1 MRLANNY
8 FYTALLIIVCLL
20 IQTKSFSQDLNFSS
34 TAPVYPAGA
43 TSNSYTGIGSPAVN
57 VDVSVSGGSF
67 TNNTPKPVSTGLQT
81 TLNFADPSETRT
93 YTFTFGDPVT
103 GLSFDLRALQYN
115 TSNASQSRHYQ
126 DKIILLATD
135 AAGNSVP
142 LPLSSGNGYSVN
154 GNEILA
160 TSTTAT
166 NVSINFPSAVKTLTI
181 IYGNGPLAGS
191 NPGAQG
197 FTIGHMSWTGSVLP
211 VELMYFRGQSVGSTV
226 QLLWETA
233 WERNSS
239 HFVVEHSLDLM
250 EFIPIGQVKAAG
262 EATRRQTYSFVDEL
276 SHQTTN
282 YYRLRQV
289 DKDGSVEYS
298 KTIAVRHNG
307 NVPAITVY
315 PNPTDGERIYLQLGE
330 VDVATLQLTDL
341 TGRPIAF
348 ELITAADKKVILTP
362 KIPLRSGLYLLRAP
376 GISPVRLLVR

>member
-1 MRLANNY
+1 MNLRNKY
-8 FYTALLIIVCLL
+8 FYTALLTCLCLL
-20 IQTKSFSQDLNFSS
+20 LRTSSFSQDLNFSS

-43 TSNSYTGIGSPAVN
+43 TANSYTGIGSPAVN

-81 TLNFADPSETRT
+81 TLNFADPNETRT

-126 DKIILLATD
+126 DKINLIATD
-135 AAGNSVP
+135 AAGNAVP
-142 LPLSSGNGYSVN
+142 LPLSSGTGYSVN

-160 TSTTAT
+160 TSTTAI

-197 FTIGHMSWTGSVLP
+197 FTIGHMSWSGSVLP
-211 VELMYFRGQSVGSTV
+211 VGLTYFRGQSVGSTV

-239 HFVVEHSLDLM
+239 HFVVEHSLNLT
-250 EFIPIGQVKAAG
+250 EFRPIGEVSAAG
-262 EATRRQTYSFVDEL
+262 DATRRQTYSFVDEL
-276 SHQTTN
+276 SQQTTN

-289 DKDGSVEYS
+289 DKDGSVDYS
-298 KTIAVRHNG
+298 KIIAVRHDG
-307 NVPAITVY
+307 NVPAIAVY
-315 PNPTDGERIYLQLGE
+315 PNPADGEHIYLQLGE
-330 VDVATLQLTDL
+330 VDAATLQLTDL

-348 ELITAADKKVILTP
+348 QLSTTANKKVILTP
-362 KIPLRSGLYLLRAP
+362 ETALRSGLYLLRAP